1 MPEDFDENEW
11 EFGEKGFFQ
20 NSLLMIDGEKYQII
34 FFDRHRV
41 LQEMEDELKS
51 SQVFLE
57 RNLVVVNSITRKNM
71 ELAVEKIM
79 SDGRYLYL
87 ASD

>member
-1 MPEDFDENEW
+1 M
-11 EFGEKGFFQ
+11 GIRKKGFFQ
-20 NSLLMIDGEKYQII
+20 NSILMIDGEEYQII

-57 RNLVVVNSITRKNM
+57 KNLVVVNSITRKNM

-79 SDGRYLYL
+79 NDGRYLSL
-87 ASD
+87 APD

>member
-1 MPEDFDENEW
+1 MRMNGDSKK
-11 EFGEKGFFQ
+11 KGFFQ
-20 NSLLMIDGEKYQII
+20 NSILMIDGKKYQII
-34 FFDRHRV
+34 FFDKYRV

-57 RNLVVVNSITRKNM
+57 KNLVVVNSITRKNM

-79 SDGRYLYL
+79 SDGRYLSL
-87 ASD
+87 APD